1 MSLLADLLAKIK
13 QPQSTREVPP
23 NLKNIVYGSAGQ
35 SSRKMKI
42 ILLSLMFVASIT
54 AGLLLINYVK
64 PLLDS
69 ESAIS
74 IPVTELP
81 ATVKEQQ
88 QDREDDKTAE
98 HAITAKNKDIE
109 ALKSKT
115 DPVQASAAP
124 KEADSKPVKVPGK
137 IEPSKETAAQSS
149 VPAKEETQK
158 KIIPEKV
165 RSTVPGKK
173 INAARRDAL
182 LYNARR
188 HEMNNNYAGALSSYK
203 KALNLDRN
211 NIAIINN
218 IAYMYLQ
225 LDLIEDATTFSGNA
239 LKMNMD
245 HVPSLINF
253 AIAQA
258 RSGNYT
264 DAYSYLDRAIKLEPD
279 NNSVILNLAILNER
293 QGNDSIAFE
302 YYSQLS
308 NLGNTEGLLGKARI
322 YDKTG
327 KIKEALM
334 LYRQALSSTM
344 PNDSVKTEIR
354 QRIRILLVKTR
365 GTDNGQEKSR
375 STDY

>member
-1 MSLLADLLAKIK
+1 
-13 QPQSTREVPP
+13 
-23 NLKNIVYGSAGQ
+23 
-35 SSRKMKI
+35 MKI

-293 QGNDSIAFE
+293 QGNNSIAFE

-327 KIKEALM
+327 KIKEGPYAL
-334 LYRQALSSTM
+334 QT
-344 PNDSVKTEIR
+344 
-354 QRIRILLVKTR
+354 
-365 GTDNGQEKSR
+365 GTFFYYAE
-375 STDY
+375 